1 MWQVFRCYRRVA
13 AGQAVHQTTGSI
25 RGETRVQALL
35 AQRRSRQG
43 RVTRRGSGA
52 AGMHTGSALWAASKR
67 RRGDGASGAAARG
80 TLVGKLSPAG
90 LCDEH
95 RDELPDR
102 AVIDAA
108 ALAVHRPRDVIDG
121 RPRNGP
127 AGQAVSRRIAPSS
140 AGA

>member
-1 MWQVFRCYRRVA
+1 VLGASDGRDRRLADGGSVNRGGTRPA
-13 AGQAVHQTTGSI
+13 AG
-25 RGETRVQALL
+25 ELP
-35 AQRRSRQG
+35 
-43 RVTRRGSGA
+43 
-52 AGMHTGSALWAASKR
+52 
-67 RRGDGASGAAARG
+67 
-80 TLVGKLSPAG
+80 PAG